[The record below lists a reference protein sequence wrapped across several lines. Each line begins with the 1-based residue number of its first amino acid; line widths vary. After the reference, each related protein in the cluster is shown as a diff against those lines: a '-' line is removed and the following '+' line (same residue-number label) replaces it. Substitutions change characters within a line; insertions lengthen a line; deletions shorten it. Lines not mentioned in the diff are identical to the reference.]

1 MLIYKND
8 YNSMSKIIH
17 TIKKILDWLD
27 DHASLIAI
35 IVELILWISD
45 K

>member
-1 MLIYKND
+1 
-8 YNSMSKIIH
+8 MSKIIH